1 MKTLTNYNWKRG
13 QVAKAASLA
22 IVFATFTAQAGHAA
36 TPKGDVF
43 HRSTKKTA
51 HVSHQAQPSMRFAT
65 PTQWFEAVDTA
76 VVKFRPT
83 AADDAIL
90 NRPFNQDP
98 ERVEKWC
105 DTAGKV
111 AGNYRQLAR
120 TIKTLP
126 LPSGMG
132 GDVKEYRTLV
142 SDWYDD
148 AALVFED
155 MIRPRQ
161 PANSM
166 EELESQLNDIKQRGQ
181 ALARSNTDLG
191 KLDKSLRKTY
201 KVHRAHYD
209 DALTQYVSRK

>member
-1 MKTLTNYNWKRG
+1 MKTLTNNWQKG
-13 QVAKAASLA
+13 QVAKAATLA
-22 IVFATFTAQAGHAA
+22 IVFAISSVSAAQATA
-36 TPKGDVF
+36 PKGDVF
-43 HRSTKKTA
+43 ARSTKKTA
-51 HVSHQAQPSMRFAT
+51 QASHQAKPQIRFST
-65 PTQWFEAVDTA
+65 PTQWFEAVDDA
-76 VVKFRPT
+76 VVKLRPT

-105 DTAGKV
+105 DTAAKV
-111 AGNYRQLAR
+111 AGNYRRLAR
-120 TIKTLP
+120 TIRTLP
-126 LPSGMG
+126 LPSGVG
-132 GDVKEYRTLV
+132 SDVKEYRTLT

-155 MIRPRQ
+155 MIRPRP

>member
-1 MKTLTNYNWKRG
+1 M
-13 QVAKAASLA
+13 
-22 IVFATFTAQAGHAA
+22 VFALFSASAGQAA

-43 HRSTKKTA
+43 ARSTKRSKQAT
-51 HVSHQAQPSMRFAT
+51 HQVQSSIKLAT
-65 PTQWFEAVDTA
+65 PTQWFEAVDNA
-76 VVKFRPT
+76 VVKLRPT

-98 ERVEKWC
+98 ERVDKWC

-111 AGNYRQLAR
+111 ARNYRQLAR
-120 TIKTLP
+120 TVKTLP
-126 LPSGMG
+126 VPSGMG
-132 GDVKEYRTLV
+132 SDVKEYRTLI

-155 MIRPRQ
+155 MIRPR
-161 PANSM
+161 PAATTM

-181 ALARSNTDLG
+181 ALARSNSDLA
-191 KLDKSLRKTY
+191 KLDKSVRKTY
-201 KVHRAHYD
+201 KVHRANYD

>member
-1 MKTLTNYNWKRG
+1 MNTLNYNFNRK
-13 QVAKAASLA
+13 QVAKAATLA
-22 IVFATFTAQAGHAA
+22 IVFAVISVGNAQAAN
-36 TPKGDVF
+36 PKGDVF
-43 HRSTKKTA
+43 ARSTKKA
-51 HVSHQAQPSMRFAT
+51 KPVSQATKPVRFAT
-65 PTQWFEAVDTA
+65 PTQWFEAVDEA
-76 VVKFRPT
+76 VVKLRPT
-83 AADDAIL
+83 AADDAVL

-111 AGNYRQLAR
+111 ATNYRRLAK
-120 TIKTLP
+120 TIRTLP
-126 LPSGMG
+126 IPVGVG
-132 GDVKEYRTLV
+132 NDVKEYRTLV

-155 MIRPRQ
+155 MIRPRP

-166 EELESQLNDIKQRGQ
+166 EELEAQLNDIKQRGQ

-201 KVHRAHYD
+201 KVHRAHHD
-209 DALTQYVSRK
+209 DPLTQYVSRK

>member
-1 MKTLTNYNWKRG
+1 MKTLTNKWTRG

-22 IVFATFTAQAGHAA
+22 IVFAVFSASTAHAA
-36 TPKGDVF
+36 QPKGDVF
-43 HRSTKKTA
+43 ARSTKKTGQ
-51 HVSHQAQPSMRFAT
+51 HQAKPAVRFAT
-65 PTQWFEAVDTA
+65 PTQWFEAVDNA
-76 VVKFRPT
+76 VVKLRPT

-105 DTAGKV
+105 DTAAKV
-111 AGNYRQLAR
+111 ASNYRQLAR
-120 TIKTLP
+120 TVRTLP
-126 LPSGMG
+126 LPNGMG
-132 GDVKEYRTLV
+132 SDVKEYRTLI

-155 MIRPRQ
+155 MIRPRP

-166 EELESQLNDIKQRGQ
+166 EELETQLNDIKQRGQ
-181 ALARSNTDLG
+181 ALARSNTDLAN
-191 KLDKSLRKTY
+191 LDKSLRKTY

>member
-1 MKTLTNYNWKRG
+1 MKSLTHYKWEQG
-13 QVAKAASLA
+13 QVAKAATAA
-22 IVFATFTAQAGHAA
+22 IVFAIFSASAGYAA

-43 HRSTKKTA
+43 ARSTKKA
-51 HVSHQAQPSMRFAT
+51 GHVSQQSKQIRFAT
-65 PTQWFEAVDTA
+65 PTQWFEAIDKA
-76 VVKFRPT
+76 VVKLRPT
-83 AADDAIL
+83 AADDVIL

-111 AGNYRQLAR
+111 SRNYRQLAR
-120 TIKTLP
+120 TVRTLP

-132 GDVKEYRTLV
+132 GDVKEYRTLI

-155 MIRPRQ
+155 MIRPRP
-161 PANSM
+161 PANTM

-181 ALARSNTDLG
+181 SLARSNSDLG